1 MRMLRLLTAAT
12 CLVLL
17 SPGTG
22 SAGMNGRSAP
32 AIAAA
37 VKVVP
42 VKTGLN
48 GPSGFTFS
56 PAGNIWYL
64 ERGTGQ
70 VRIINRRTGTNHL
83 FFTIGGVD
91 GSGERGA
98 LGIELDPAFPKT
110 PFVYVYV
117 TRTWRG
123 ALRNQV
129 VRITASGS
137 HGIGLRVLLS
147 TPASSNPYHNGGRIL
162 FGPDHKLYVMIG
174 EGHNPA
180 NAQDLTAN
188 LRGKI
193 LRLDRDGTAAR
204 GNPRGRIWS
213 FGHRNSFGFTFDPR
227 TGRLWETENGP
238 NCNDEINLIVK
249 GGNFG
254 WGVNENCS
262 GAAPADTNNSGPTP
276 RHLPKTYFAN
286 PIGITGAAFCNW
298 CGLGSG
304 INGDLVFG
312 DVNTGSIRAINM
324 NATRTGF
331 STGPRVLLTAP
342 TGVHSVEVGPNHR
355 IYFSGPSGIYRL
367 APA

>member
-42 VKTGLN
+42 VRTGLN

-129 VRITASGS
+129 VRITASGT

-180 NAQDLTAN
+180 NA
-188 LRGKI
+188 
-193 LRLDRDGTAAR
+193 
-204 GNPRGRIWS
+204 
-213 FGHRNSFGFTFDPR
+213 
-227 TGRLWETENGP
+227 
-238 NCNDEINLIVK
+238 
-249 GGNFG
+249 
-254 WGVNENCS
+254 
-262 GAAPADTNNSGPTP
+262 
-276 RHLPKTYFAN
+276 
-286 PIGITGAAFCNW
+286 
-298 CGLGSG
+298 
-304 INGDLVFG
+304 
-312 DVNTGSIRAINM
+312 
-324 NATRTGF
+324 
-331 STGPRVLLTAP
+331 
-342 TGVHSVEVGPNHR
+342 
-355 IYFSGPSGIYRL
+355 
-367 APA
+367 